1 MKKILF
7 FVSALAGLFLAGSCQ
22 REELEP
28 VGENGVV
35 TFEVSIPEAMTKTIG
50 DDVSNINQLV
60 YDVYWTDASIDTA
73 PDPDDLTLLYKGN
86 ASVYNGATSITVEL
100 MNDKNYVILFW
111 AQRDNTWGF
120 ATEGNLLKNGVN
132 FPDSFAAN
140 AENIEAFS
148 SVEYLSKNNL
158 AAKTKSITLK
168 RPFAQIN
175 LGSLLAANFDI
186 VPTTSSMIVRNAGA
200 SFDVI
205 NQVAV
210 DKKTVEFTAAT
221 VPGGK
226 IKTDYTH
233 VGMNYIFANGNVEV
247 DYALNTEAG
256 ITVTNTVS
264 NVPVAANY
272 RTNIIGKLFTSEA
285 GYSITLEGWG
295 DAGKDMEVITE
306 GLVKN
311 INGDYEITNENG
323 LAYAINN
330 LFAQGGDF
338 YLTADLYD
346 MTDYD
351 VTSPSVPE
359 GVVLNIYG
367 ETPVVTRA
375 ATSGVVTI
383 IGLKGSVIETNN
395 GTVSFNGIKIDG
407 TEENGDIAAFIETN
421 NGSADFTGCETTTQD
436 YIGENTGTVTES
448 DNTTNED
455 NDIVAEEN
463 GESLTKVA
471 TADELVAAL
480 EAGSNVFFM
489 NDIRI
494 DPASMSNAYGKTGIN
509 VKVGQTIDGNGK
521 TLNIQGAGGTWD
533 SGINTT
539 GGVIKNITVTGSFR
553 GIFINHTSDHSEK
566 VVLENVTIGGNGTVY
581 TISCDQGLY
590 QGIEAINCTFNG
602 WTSFAATAGDA
613 KFVNCSFGEGS
624 GYAYCRPYSN
634 TEFVNCTFC
643 SGYAVDTTRATV
655 TFTDCIWEVSNADD
669 LVAALEAGFDV
680 TFTNDIKIDPA
691 SMSNAYGA
699 TGINVKSGQT
709 IDGNGYTLNIQGAG
723 GTWDSGINTTGGVIK
738 NITVTGSFRGI
749 FINHTSD
756 HSEKVVLENVTIGGN
771 GTVYTI
777 SCDQGLYQG
786 IEAINCTFNGWT
798 SFAATAGDAKF
809 VNCSFGEGSGYA
821 YCRPYAPTSFVGC
834 DFEDGYQMD
843 PRAAVTIETCTLG
856 DVALTTS
863 NLTELVISNLPNVTI
878 EGKIYC
884 NSAITDMT
892 AVCYKGEVFES
903 GSMDNALWLNNYIFD
918 GEAAIVVE
926 NKTYSAIVI
935 ENCNGNFKDDVISIK
950 NDNSSVMILQNLD
963 FTLTDD
969 AKLIVST
976 NPLYQVF
983 MSNITI
989 NGEKMTQETIAKYLE
1004 NVEWY
1009 QVVEEI

>member
-553 GIFINHTSDHSEK
+553 GIFINHTSEYSEK

>member
-22 REELEP
+22 REELDP

-553 GIFINHTSDHSEK
+553 GIFINHTSEYSEK

-749 FINHTSD
+749 FINHTSEY
-756 HSEKVVLENVTIGGN
+756 SEKVVLENVTIGGN

>member
-553 GIFINHTSDHSEK
+553 GIFINHTSEYSEK

-749 FINHTSD
+749 FINHTSEY
-756 HSEKVVLENVTIGGN
+756 SEKVVLENVTIGGN